1 MTQHKPLK
9 MDGFDSA
16 IIGIADIPG
25 SGCVL
30 AYSEDA
36 ILKTLMERDGMTED
50 DAEEYYTFNILG
62 AYVGPG
68 QPIIV
73 CGMTPEG
80 ALETM
85 EELETEDE
93 TSTAG

>member
-16 IIGIADIPG
+16 IIGVAEVPG
-25 SGCVL
+25 QGVLL
-30 AYSEDA
+30 AYSEEA
-36 ILKTLMERDGMTED
+36 ILKTLRERDGMTEE

-68 QPIIV
+68 QPNIV
-73 CGMTPEG
+73 CGMTPED
-80 ALETM
+80 ALQSL
-85 EELETEDE
+85 EEIETED
-93 TSTAG
+93 

>member
-1 MTQHKPLK
+1 MEESFVTQNKPLK

-16 IIGIADIPG
+16 IIGIAEVPG
-25 SGCVL
+25 QGMLL
-30 AYSEDA
+30 AYSEEA
-36 ILKTLMERDGMTED
+36 ILKTLVERDGMTEE

-73 CGMTPEG
+73 CGMIPED
-80 ALETM
+80 ALRSL
-85 EELETEDE
+85 EELETED
-93 TSTAG
+93 